1 MRKRISAPT
10 LIPAKN
16 LEASLTDLQMA
27 LTLGEADGRW
37 VDPDPHYRSVGTK
50 GISTLSGAAV
60 GEGVARDLALGN
72 PFK

>member
-1 MRKRISAPT
+1 
-10 LIPAKN
+10 
-16 LEASLTDLQMA
+16 LTDLQMA